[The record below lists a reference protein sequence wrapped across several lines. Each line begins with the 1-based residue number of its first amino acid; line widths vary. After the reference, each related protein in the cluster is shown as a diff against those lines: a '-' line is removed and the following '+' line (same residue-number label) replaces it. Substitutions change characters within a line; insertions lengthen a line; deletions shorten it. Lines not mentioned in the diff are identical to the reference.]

1 MRRAAALL
9 CLCAGL
15 VGCLRVGYRR
25 EMSYA
30 APTPEALA
38 ALGLDAP
45 GREGRVAPSE
55 LAATFTLAEA
65 LDVLGAPILIWPLGD
80 EGSEGAALGWAWS
93 YRTRWNLNASVPF
106 TRDASGSFEWES
118 GRADFD
124 ALVLFF
130 DNDWRVRKGEFG
142 KLDTL
147 LPGQAQTY
155 F

>member
-1 MRRAAALL
+1 MKRALALACLAAT
-9 CLCAGL
+9 L

-25 EMSYA
+25 EA
-30 APTPEALA
+30 AYEQPTPEALA
-38 ALGLDAP
+38 TLGMESIESP
-45 GREGRVAPSE
+45 
-55 LAATFTLAEA
+55 AAIAGTFGLTEA
-65 LDVLGAPILIWPLGD
+65 LAVLGAPILILPLGD

-93 YRTRWNLNASVPF
+93 YRKRWNLNASAPL
-106 TRDASGSFEWES
+106 TDNASGSFEFES

-130 DNDWRVRKGEFG
+130 DNDWRVQKGQFG
-142 KLDTL
+142 KFDTL